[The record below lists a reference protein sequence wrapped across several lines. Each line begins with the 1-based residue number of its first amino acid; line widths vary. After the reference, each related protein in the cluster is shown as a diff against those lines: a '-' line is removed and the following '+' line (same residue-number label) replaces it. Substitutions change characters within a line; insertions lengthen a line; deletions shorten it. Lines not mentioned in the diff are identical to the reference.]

1 MRYFL
6 KLSYRGAPF
15 HGWQSQPN
23 AVSVQQT
30 VEEALTTV
38 LRRPTAIVGAGRTDA
53 GVNARTMYAHF
64 DTDTPVA
71 DSPRLLTSL
80 NRLCGRDIALEALL
94 PVRDDA
100 HARFDA
106 TRRVYK
112 YFVTD
117 AKSPFLYPLAWQSTF
132 PLDYDAM
139 NRAASMLLSVS
150 DFTSFAKLHSDA
162 LTNICRV
169 DTAQWTAPVDGLHV
183 FTIAAD
189 RFLRNMVRAV
199 VGTLV
204 DVGRGKMTADGFR
217 AVIEAQDRSAAGTSM
232 PPQALYL
239 WDVEY
244 PTDIFI

>member
-1 MRYFL
+1 M
-6 KLSYRGAPF
+6 
-15 HGWQSQPN
+15 
-23 AVSVQQT
+23 
-30 VEEALTTV
+30 
-38 LRRPTAIVGAGRTDA
+38 
-53 GVNARTMYAHF
+53 
-64 DTDTPVA
+64 
-71 DSPRLLTSL
+71 
-80 NRLCGRDIALEALL
+80 
-94 PVRDDA
+94 RDDA

-106 TRRVYK
+106 SRRVYK

-139 NRAASMLLSVS
+139 NHAAGMLLTVS

-162 LTNICRV
+162 LTNICCV
-169 DTAQWTAPVDGLHV
+169 DTARWSAPVEGLHV

-217 AVIEAQDRSAAGTSM
+217 AVIAAQDRCAAGTSM

-244 PTDIFI
+244 PADIFI